1 MTELSVRATK
11 PHTHR
16 WVIKATVVDEL
27 YLAQCRHCDTK
38 RTFPAEPKLAKG
50 RGNWGRRPVE

>member
-16 WVIKATVVDEL
+16 WRIGERRDDGAFPAT
-27 YLAQCRHCDTK
+27 CRHCDTK
-38 RTFPAEPKLAKG
+38 RTFPTEPKKAHG
-50 RGNWGRRPVE
+50 RNYWGRRPVE

>member
-1 MTELSVRATK
+1 MSVRATK

-27 YLAQCRHCDTK
+27 YVAQCRHCDAK
-38 RTFPAEPKLAKG
+38 RTYPTEPKKAKG
-50 RGNWGRRPVE
+50 RNYWGRRPVE